1 MKIAIIGAGFFG
13 TSCAIRLAKKHNV
26 HLFEKKE
33 TILCGASRANQLRFH
48 LGYHYP
54 RSQKTI
60 IEIKKNYKEFV
71 KFFGKD
77 IFAETI
83 NYYGISKEKS
93 KTSYNN
99 YLKFLKRNKL
109 KFKKV
114 DIQDFSKKI
123 EGQIISKEKN
133 LNYFKI
139 KKKILKKL
147 KNKNIKVFLKSTF
160 NKKLLKNY
168 DKIIIATYDQNNE
181 LLKQLGIK
189 ISNKYKFE
197 LIEKIIIKMPIEF
210 KSKSYMVLDG
220 KFVCL
225 DPYVGTKYHLLSDVK
240 NSKLEIIKGEYTR
253 FKHYNKKYLNQGI
266 IRKKNI
272 SQFKN
277 FIIHGAK
284 YLPII
289 NKAKYIGSFFV
300 TRAIK
305 IGKEKTDERLNEIK
319 INGNKIITIF
329 SGKWNTC
336 IGVAKKV
343 EKMII

>member
-1 MKIAIIGAGFFG
+1 MKVAIIGAGFFG
-13 TSCAIRLAKKHNV
+13 TSCAIKLAKKHDV
-26 HLFEKKE
+26 HIFEKKE

-77 IFAETI
+77 VFAKTK

-93 KTSYNN
+93 KTNYNK
-99 YLKFLKRNKL
+99 YLKFLNKNKL
-109 KFKKV
+109 QYKK
-114 DIQDFSKKI
+114 INIKDFSDKI
-123 EGQIISKEKN
+123 EGQIISNEKN
-133 LNYFKI
+133 LDYFKI
-139 KKKILKKL
+139 KKKILVKL
-147 KNKNIKVFLKSTF
+147 QNKNIKIFFKSNF
-160 NKKLLKNY
+160 SKNLLKNY

-181 LLKQLGIK
+181 LLRHLGLK
-189 ISNKYKFE
+189 INNKYKFE

-240 NSKLEIIKGEYTR
+240 NSKLEIIKGKYAK
-253 FKHYNKKYLNQGI
+253 FKHSNKKYLNQGI
-266 IRKKNI
+266 IKKRNK

-277 FIIHGAK
+277 FIIHGSK

-289 NKAKYIGSFFV
+289 KKAKYIGSFFV

-305 IGKEKTDERLNEIK
+305 IGKEKTDERLNDIK

-336 IGVAKKV
+336 IGVAKKI
-343 EKMII
+343 EKMLT

>member
-1 MKIAIIGAGFFG
+1 M
-13 TSCAIRLAKKHNV
+13 
-26 HLFEKKE
+26 
-33 TILCGASRANQLRFH
+33 
-48 LGYHYP
+48 
-54 RSQKTI
+54 
-60 IEIKKNYKEFV
+60 
-71 KFFGKD
+71 
-77 IFAETI
+77 
-83 NYYGISKEKS
+83 
-93 KTSYNN
+93 
-99 YLKFLKRNKL
+99 
-109 KFKKV
+109 
-114 DIQDFSKKI
+114 
-123 EGQIISKEKN
+123 
-133 LNYFKI
+133 
-139 KKKILKKL
+139 
-147 KNKNIKVFLKSTF
+147 KNKNIKIFLKTTF

-189 ISNKYKFE
+189 ISNRYKFE
-197 LIEKIIIKMPIEF
+197 LIEKIIIKMPIKF
-210 KSKSYMVLDG
+210 KLKSYMVLDG

-225 DPYVGTKYHLLSDVK
+225 DPYIGTKYHLLSDVK
-240 NSKLEIIKGEYTR
+240 NSKLEIIKSEYAN
-253 FKHYNKKYLNQGI
+253 FKHSNKKYLNQGI

-277 FIIHGAK
+277 FIIHGEK

-319 INGNKIITIF
+319 INSNKIITIF

-343 EKMII
+343 EKMMT